1 MSIVK
6 ASSEIDQTEAG
17 DPVLVLDVDKVCFI
31 LTKARQFDA
40 KVEATDPDSGSNA
53 TDDGNVDILEEVGTD
68 PVEQELISFI
78 HDLNVDEKI
87 ELVALTMLGRGD
99 GNLSDWAALK
109 TAAEDAT
116 NNYTAGY
123 LMGIP
128 LLSDYLEEG
137 LSLFGVSCQNRD
149 SVAL

>member
-1 MSIVK
+1 MTIVK
-6 ASSEIDQTEAG
+6 TPSEIDQTESS
-17 DPVLVLDVDKVCFI
+17 DPILEMDVDKVCFI

-53 TDDGNVDILEEVGTD
+53 TDDGNIDILEDVGTD
-68 PVEQELISFI
+68 PVEQELVSFI
-78 HDLNVDEKI
+78 RDLNVDEKI
-87 ELVALTMLGRGD
+87 ELVALAWLGRGD
-99 GNLSDWAALK
+99 GDLSDWPALRSAAK
-109 TAAEDAT
+109 DAANNRTAA
-116 NNYTAGY
+116 Y

-137 LSLFGVSCQNRD
+137 LSLFGESCKNRD